1 MTELLTFGEP
11 MVVWIPH
18 EIGDFSSVKNFSK
31 GVAGAELNV
40 AIGVRRLGHS
50 VTYYTKL
57 GSDFAGDY
65 ILKKIKDEDIDW
77 KHISITE
84 DFLTG
89 TYFKTKVDVG
99 DPSVYY
105 MRKNSAASHIR
116 IEELDTFSLNDFKIL
131 HLTGITAALSEETF
145 NASLFLIEKIHN
157 NNIPLQIIFDPNIRK
172 SLWDDED
179 KMRYKINLLASKA
192 DYFLPGIAEGK
203 LLCGKE
209 SAEEI
214 AEYYLANG
222 VRKAVIVKCGG
233 NGAYYKTATGIG
245 EHVPGFKVDNIV
257 DTVGAG
263 DAFATGII
271 TGLLEQMRIYDAVV
285 RGNALGAKML
295 TVFGD
300 NEGLPSKK
308 ELECF
313 IQNTPQIAIQ

>member
-1 MTELLTFGEP
+1 

-18 EIGDFSSVKNFSK
+18 EIGDFSSVKDFSK

-57 GSDFAGDY
+57 GSDFAGNY

-89 TYFKTKVDVG
+89 TYFKTKVNTG

-105 MRKNSAASHIR
+105 MRKNSAASHISFDD
-116 IEELDTFSLNDFKIL
+116 LDAFSLNDFKIL
-131 HLTGITAALSEETF
+131 HMTGITAALSEETF
-145 NASLFLIEKIHN
+145 NTSLSLMEKIHKYR
-157 NNIPLQIIFDPNIRK
+157 IPLQIIFDPNIRM
-172 SLWDDED
+172 SLWNDEE
-179 KMRYKINLLASKA
+179 KMRKKIVLLASKS
-192 DYFLPGIAEGK
+192 DYFLPGIAEGQ
-203 LLCGKE
+203 LLCGKK

-214 AEYYLANG
+214 AEYFLDNG
-222 VRKAVIVKCGG
+222 VRKAVIVKCGSH
-233 NGAYYKTATGIG
+233 GAYYKTADGACG
-245 EHVPGFKVDNIV
+245 HVPGFKVDSIV

-271 TGLLEQMRIYDAVV
+271 TGLLEKMSIYDAVV

-300 NEGLPSKK
+300 NEGLPSKN
-308 ELECF
+308 ELEYF
-313 IQNTPQIAIQ
+313 IKNTQIAL